1 MSATAGTATIPDR
14 RRTLFGLGA
23 GNAME
28 WFDWNIYATFASFFA
43 AQFFN
48 AHDEVS
54 ALLSTLAVFA
64 VGFAARPLG
73 GLVFGWIADR
83 KGRQLSMT
91 LTVAIAAGG
100 SLVIGFS
107 PTYGQIGVWASVILV
122 VARLGQGLAHGGE
135 LPSAQT
141 YIAEVAP
148 AGRRGLW
155 SSLIYFSGTCGVL
168 AGTLLG
174 AVLSGVLSHDQMLSF
189 GWRIPFVIGGVF
201 GLYSLYMRLR
211 MRETGVFLA
220 ESAKDEAAGKK
231 AEKGRIWQT
240 IKQNPKLLVQVV
252 GLTVGATVIYY
263 MWAVAAPSYAITVR
277 GVDPTGALWA
287 GVFANVIFLI
297 ALPLWGR
304 LSDRIGRK
312 PVLFIAIV
320 GLLVLSF
327 PLNAMV
333 GDQAWQLFLAMSIAL
348 VFMAGFSSIGPAVYA
363 EIFPTRIRTIGVG
376 VPYSIAVAAFGGTA
390 PYLQTLLAKN
400 GHPSL
405 FVVYGMVLMVISA
418 LVVFTLPETRGV
430 DLHEKTNVDVE
441 ARTVA

>member
-1 MSATAGTATIPDR
+1 MTSVVPDR
-14 RRTLFGLGA
+14 RRTLLGLGA

-28 WFDWNIYATFASFFA
+28 WFDWNVYATFASFFA

-48 AHDEVS
+48 AHSAVS

-64 VGFAARPLG
+64 VGFAARPIG
-73 GLVFGWIADR
+73 GWVFGWIADR
-83 KGRQLSMT
+83 KGRQLAMS
-91 LTVAIAAGG
+91 LTVAIAAAG
-100 SLVIGFS
+100 SLVIGLS

-122 VARLGQGLAHGGE
+122 IARLAQGLAHGGE

-148 AGRRGLW
+148 PARRGLW

-168 AGTLLG
+168 VGTLLG
-174 AVLSGVLSHDQMLSF
+174 AVLSGVLSHEQMLSF
-189 GWRIPFVIGGVF
+189 GWRIPFILGGVF
-201 GLYSLYMRLR
+201 GIYSLYVRLR
-211 MRETGVFLA
+211 MRETEVFQA
-220 ESAKDEAAGKK
+220 AKKDAAK
-231 AEKGRIWQT
+231 EKGQIWQT
-240 IKQNPKLLVQVV
+240 IKQNPKLLAQVV

-277 GVDPTGALWA
+277 GVPPTGALWA
-287 GVFANVIFLI
+287 GVFANVVFLV
-297 ALPLWGR
+297 ALPLWGM

-312 PVLFIAIV
+312 PVLFIAIA
-320 GLLVLSF
+320 GLLLLSF

-333 GDQAWQLFLAMSIAL
+333 GHEPWQLFVAMSIAL
-348 VFMAGFSSIGPAVYA
+348 LFMAGFSSIGPAVYA
-363 EIFPTRIRTIGVG
+363 EIFPTRIRAVGVG

-390 PYLQTLLAKN
+390 PYLQTLFAGN

-405 FVVYGMVLMVISA
+405 FIIYGIVLMVVSA

-430 DLHEKTNVDVE
+430 DLREKAETPDRAVTGSG
-441 ARTVA
+441 A

>member
-1 MSATAGTATIPDR
+1 MTSVVPDR

-28 WFDWNIYATFASFFA
+28 WFDWNVYATFASFFA

-48 AHDEVS
+48 AHSAVS

-64 VGFAARPLG
+64 VGFAARPIG
-73 GLVFGWIADR
+73 GWVFGWIADR
-83 KGRQLSMT
+83 KGRQLAMA
-91 LTVAIAAGG
+91 LTVAIAAAG
-100 SLVIGFS
+100 SLVIGLS

-122 VARLGQGLAHGGE
+122 AARLAQGLAHGGE

-148 AGRRGLW
+148 PARRGLW

-168 AGTLLG
+168 VGTLLG
-174 AVLSGVLSHDQMLSF
+174 AVLSGVLTHEQMLSF
-189 GWRIPFVIGGVF
+189 GWRIPFILGGVF
-201 GLYSLYMRLR
+201 GIYSLYVRLR
-211 MRETGVFLA
+211 MRETEVFQA
-220 ESAKDEAAGKK
+220 AKKDAGK
-231 AEKGRIWQT
+231 EKGQIWQT
-240 IKQNPKLLVQVV
+240 IKQNPKLLAQVI

-277 GVDPTGALWA
+277 GVPPTGALWA
-287 GVFANVIFLI
+287 GVFANVVFLI
-297 ALPLWGR
+297 ALPLWGIV
-304 LSDRIGRK
+304 SDRIGRK
-312 PVLFIAIV
+312 PVLFIAIA
-320 GLLVLSF
+320 GLLLLSF

-333 GDQAWQLFLAMSIAL
+333 GHEAWQLFVAMSIAL
-348 VFMAGFSSIGPAVYA
+348 IFMAGFSSIGPAVYA
-363 EIFPTRIRTIGVG
+363 EIFPTRIRAVGVG

-390 PYLQTLLAKN
+390 PYLQTLFAGN

-405 FVVYGMVLMVISA
+405 FIVYGIVLMVISA

-430 DLHEKTNVDVE
+430 DLREKTEAVDRAVTGSG
-441 ARTVA
+441 A

>member
-1 MSATAGTATIPDR
+1 MTTNVIPDR

-43 AQFFN
+43 SQFFN
-48 AHDEVS
+48 AHSAVS

-73 GLVFGWIADR
+73 GLVFGWISDR
-83 KGRQLSMT
+83 KGRQLSMA

-107 PTYGQIGVWASVILV
+107 PTYGQIGVGASVILV
-122 VARLGQGLAHGGE
+122 VARLAQGLAHGGE

-148 AGRRGLW
+148 ASRRGLW

-168 AGTLLG
+168 AGTLMG
-174 AVLSGVLSHDQMLSF
+174 AVLSGVLTHEQMLSF
-189 GWRIPFVIGGVF
+189 GWRIPFVVGGIF
-201 GLYSLYMRLR
+201 GLYSLYVRLR

-220 ESAKDEAAGKK
+220 EAGTAKK
-231 AEKGRIWQT
+231 AEKGRIWQA
-240 IKQNPKLLVQVV
+240 IKQNPKLLAQVV

-277 GVDPTGALWA
+277 GVNPTGALWA
-287 GVFANVIFLI
+287 GVFANLVFLI
-297 ALPLWGR
+297 ALPLWGM

-312 PVLFIAIV
+312 PVLFLATG
-320 GLLVLSF
+320 GLLVLSY

-333 GDQAWQLFLAMSIAL
+333 GHEAWQLFLAMSIAL
-348 VFMAGFSSIGPAVYA
+348 VFMAGFSSVGPAVYA
-363 EIFPTRIRTIGVG
+363 EIFPTRIRTVGVG

-390 PYLQTLLAKN
+390 PYLQTLFAEQ
-400 GHPSL
+400 GHPTL
-405 FVVYGMVLMVISA
+405 FVAYGMVLAVISTA
-418 LVVFTLPETRGV
+418 VIFTLPETRGV
-430 DLHEKTNVDVE
+430 DLRSGASTPAEE
-441 ARTVA
+441 RAAA

>member
-1 MSATAGTATIPDR
+1 MTSVVPDR

-28 WFDWNIYATFASFFA
+28 WFDWNVYATFASFFA

-48 AHDEVS
+48 AHSAVS

-64 VGFAARPLG
+64 VGFAARPIG
-73 GLVFGWIADR
+73 GWVFGWIADR
-83 KGRQLSMT
+83 KGRQLAMA
-91 LTVAIAAGG
+91 LTVAIAAAG
-100 SLVIGFS
+100 SLVIGLS

-122 VARLGQGLAHGGE
+122 VARLAQGLAHGGE

-148 AGRRGLW
+148 PARRGLW

-168 AGTLLG
+168 VGTLLG
-174 AVLSGVLSHDQMLSF
+174 AVLSGVLTHEQMLSF
-189 GWRIPFVIGGVF
+189 GWRIPFILGGVF
-201 GLYSLYMRLR
+201 GIYSLYVRLR
-211 MRETGVFLA
+211 MRETEVFQA
-220 ESAKDEAAGKK
+220 AKKDAGK
-231 AEKGRIWQT
+231 EKGQIWQT
-240 IKQNPKLLVQVV
+240 IKQNPKLLAQVI

-277 GVDPTGALWA
+277 GVPPTGALWA
-287 GVFANVIFLI
+287 GVFANVVFLI
-297 ALPLWGR
+297 ALPLWGIV
-304 LSDRIGRK
+304 SDRIGRK
-312 PVLFIAIV
+312 PVLFIAIA

-333 GDQAWQLFLAMSIAL
+333 GHEAWQLFVAMSIAL
-348 VFMAGFSSIGPAVYA
+348 IFMAGFSSIGPAVYA
-363 EIFPTRIRTIGVG
+363 EIFPTRIRAVGVG

-390 PYLQTLLAKN
+390 PYLQTLFAGN

-405 FVVYGMVLMVISA
+405 FIVYGIVLMVISA

-430 DLHEKTNVDVE
+430 DLREKAETADRAVTGSG
-441 ARTVA
+441 A

>member
-1 MSATAGTATIPDR
+1 MTSVVPDR

-28 WFDWNIYATFASFFA
+28 WFDWNVYATFASFFA

-48 AHDEVS
+48 AHSAVS

-64 VGFAARPLG
+64 VGFAARPIG
-73 GLVFGWIADR
+73 GWVFGWIADR
-83 KGRQLSMT
+83 KGRQLAMA
-91 LTVAIAAGG
+91 LTVAIAAAG
-100 SLVIGFS
+100 SLVIGLS

-122 VARLGQGLAHGGE
+122 VARLAQGLAHGGE

-148 AGRRGLW
+148 PARRGLW

-168 AGTLLG
+168 VGTLLG
-174 AVLSGVLSHDQMLSF
+174 AVLSGVLTHEQMLSF
-189 GWRIPFVIGGVF
+189 GWRIPFILGGVF
-201 GLYSLYMRLR
+201 GIYSLYVRLR
-211 MRETGVFLA
+211 MRETEVFQA
-220 ESAKDEAAGKK
+220 AKKDEGK
-231 AEKGRIWQT
+231 EKGQIWQT
-240 IKQNPKLLVQVV
+240 IKQNPKLLAQVI

-277 GVDPTGALWA
+277 GVPPTGALWA
-287 GVFANVIFLI
+287 GVFANVVFLI
-297 ALPLWGR
+297 ALPLWGIV
-304 LSDRIGRK
+304 SDRIGRK
-312 PVLFIAIV
+312 PVLFIAIA

-333 GDQAWQLFLAMSIAL
+333 GHEAWQLFVAMSIAL
-348 VFMAGFSSIGPAVYA
+348 IFMAGFSSIGPAVYA
-363 EIFPTRIRTIGVG
+363 EIFPTRIRAVGVG

-390 PYLQTLLAKN
+390 PYLQTLFAGN

-405 FVVYGMVLMVISA
+405 FIVYGIVLMVISA

-430 DLHEKTNVDVE
+430 DLREKTEAVDRAVTGSG
-441 ARTVA
+441 A

>member
-1 MSATAGTATIPDR
+1 MTSVVPDR

-28 WFDWNIYATFASFFA
+28 WFDWNVYATFASFFA

-48 AHDEVS
+48 AHSAVS

-64 VGFAARPLG
+64 VGFAARPIG
-73 GLVFGWIADR
+73 GWVFGWIADR
-83 KGRQLSMT
+83 KGRQLAMA
-91 LTVAIAAGG
+91 LTVAIAAAG
-100 SLVIGFS
+100 SLVIGLS

-122 VARLGQGLAHGGE
+122 VARLAQGLAHGGE

-148 AGRRGLW
+148 PARRGLW

-168 AGTLLG
+168 VGTLLG
-174 AVLSGVLSHDQMLSF
+174 AVLSGVLTHEQMLSF
-189 GWRIPFVIGGVF
+189 GWRIPFILGGVF
-201 GLYSLYMRLR
+201 GIYSLYVRLR
-211 MRETGVFLA
+211 MRETEVFQA
-220 ESAKDEAAGKK
+220 AKKDEGK
-231 AEKGRIWQT
+231 EKGQIWQT
-240 IKQNPKLLVQVV
+240 IKQNPKLLAQVI

-277 GVDPTGALWA
+277 GVPPTGALWA
-287 GVFANVIFLI
+287 GVFANVVFLI
-297 ALPLWGR
+297 ALPLWGIV
-304 LSDRIGRK
+304 SDRIGRK
-312 PVLFIAIV
+312 PVLFIAIA
-320 GLLVLSF
+320 GLLLLSF

-333 GDQAWQLFLAMSIAL
+333 GHEAWQLFVAMSIAL
-348 VFMAGFSSIGPAVYA
+348 IFMAGFSSIGPAVYA
-363 EIFPTRIRTIGVG
+363 EIFPTRIRAVGVG

-390 PYLQTLLAKN
+390 PYLQTLFAGN

-405 FVVYGMVLMVISA
+405 FIVYGIVLMVISA

-430 DLHEKTNVDVE
+430 DLREKTEAVDRAVTGSG
-441 ARTVA
+441 A

>member
-1 MSATAGTATIPDR
+1 MTETVIPDR

-43 AQFFN
+43 SQFFN
-48 AHDEVS
+48 AHSAVS

-73 GLVFGWIADR
+73 GWLFGWISDR
-83 KGRQLSMT
+83 KGRQLSMA
-91 LTVAIAAGG
+91 LTVAIAAAG

-122 VARLGQGLAHGGE
+122 VARLAQGLAHGGE

-148 AGRRGLW
+148 PKRRGLW

-168 AGTLLG
+168 AGTLMG
-174 AVLSGVLSHDQMLSF
+174 AVLSGVLTHEQMLSF
-189 GWRIPFVIGGVF
+189 GWRIPFVLGGLF
-201 GLYSLYMRLR
+201 GLYSLYVRLR
-211 MRETGVFLA
+211 MRETAVFLA
-220 ESAKDEAAGKK
+220 EAGKAKKAGK
-231 AEKGRIWQT
+231 AEKGRIWHT
-240 IKQNPKLLVQVV
+240 IKQNPKLLAQVV

-277 GVDPTGALWA
+277 GVNPTGALWA
-287 GVFANVIFLI
+287 GVFANVVFLI
-297 ALPLWGR
+297 ALPLWGM

-312 PVLFIAIV
+312 PVLFIATG

-333 GDQAWQLFLAMSIAL
+333 GHEAWQLFLAMSIAL
-348 VFMAGFSSIGPAVYA
+348 LFMAGFSSVGPAVYA
-363 EIFPTRIRTIGVG
+363 EIFPTRIRTVGVG

-390 PYLQTLLAKN
+390 PYLQTLFAEQ

-405 FVVYGMVLMVISA
+405 FVGYGMVLMLISA
-418 LVVFTLPETRGV
+418 AVVFTLPETRGV
-430 DLHEKTNVDVE
+430 DLHEKTGAATPDR
-441 ARTVA
+441 AAA

>member
-1 MSATAGTATIPDR
+1 MTSVVPDR

-28 WFDWNIYATFASFFA
+28 WFDWNVYATFASFFA

-48 AHDEVS
+48 AHSAVS

-64 VGFAARPLG
+64 VGFAARPIG
-73 GLVFGWIADR
+73 GWVFGWIADR
-83 KGRQLSMT
+83 KGRQLAMA
-91 LTVAIAAGG
+91 LTVAIAAAG
-100 SLVIGFS
+100 SLVIGLS

-122 VARLGQGLAHGGE
+122 VARLAQGLAHGGE

-148 AGRRGLW
+148 PARRGLW

-168 AGTLLG
+168 VGTLLG
-174 AVLSGVLSHDQMLSF
+174 AVLSGVLTHEQMLSF
-189 GWRIPFVIGGVF
+189 GWRIPFILGGVF
-201 GLYSLYMRLR
+201 GIYSLYVRLR
-211 MRETGVFLA
+211 MRETEVFQA
-220 ESAKDEAAGKK
+220 AKKDAGK
-231 AEKGRIWQT
+231 EKGQIWQT
-240 IKQNPKLLVQVV
+240 IKQNPKLLAQVI

-277 GVDPTGALWA
+277 GVPPTGALWA

-297 ALPLWGR
+297 ALPLWGIV
-304 LSDRIGRK
+304 SDRIGRK
-312 PVLFIAIV
+312 PVLFIAIA
-320 GLLVLSF
+320 GLLLLSF

-333 GDQAWQLFLAMSIAL
+333 GHEAWQLFVAMSIAL
-348 VFMAGFSSIGPAVYA
+348 IFMAGFSSIGPAVYA
-363 EIFPTRIRTIGVG
+363 EIFPTRIRAVGVG

-390 PYLQTLLAKN
+390 PYLQTLFAGN

-405 FVVYGMVLMVISA
+405 FIVYGIVLMVISA

-430 DLHEKTNVDVE
+430 DLREKTEAVDRAVTGSG
-441 ARTVA
+441 A

>member
-1 MSATAGTATIPDR
+1 MTSVVPDR

-28 WFDWNIYATFASFFA
+28 WFDWNVYATFASFFA

-48 AHDEVS
+48 AHSAVS

-64 VGFAARPLG
+64 VGFAARPIG
-73 GLVFGWIADR
+73 GWVFGWIADR
-83 KGRQLSMT
+83 KGRQLAMA
-91 LTVAIAAGG
+91 LTVAIAAAG
-100 SLVIGFS
+100 SLVIGLS

-122 VARLGQGLAHGGE
+122 AARLAQGLAHGGE

-148 AGRRGLW
+148 PARRGLW

-168 AGTLLG
+168 VGTLLG
-174 AVLSGVLSHDQMLSF
+174 AVLSGVLTHEQMLSF
-189 GWRIPFVIGGVF
+189 GWRIPFILGGVF
-201 GLYSLYMRLR
+201 GIYSLYVRLR
-211 MRETGVFLA
+211 MRETEVFQA
-220 ESAKDEAAGKK
+220 AKKDAGK
-231 AEKGRIWQT
+231 EKGQIWQT
-240 IKQNPKLLVQVV
+240 IKQNPKLLAQVI

-277 GVDPTGALWA
+277 GVPPTGALWA

-297 ALPLWGR
+297 ALPLWGIV
-304 LSDRIGRK
+304 SDRIGRK
-312 PVLFIAIV
+312 PVLFIAIA
-320 GLLVLSF
+320 GLLLLSF

-333 GDQAWQLFLAMSIAL
+333 GHEAWQLFVAMSIAL
-348 VFMAGFSSIGPAVYA
+348 IFMAGFSSIGPAVYA
-363 EIFPTRIRTIGVG
+363 EIFPTRIRAVGVG

-390 PYLQTLLAKN
+390 PYLQTLFAGN

-405 FVVYGMVLMVISA
+405 FIVYGIVLMVISA

-430 DLHEKTNVDVE
+430 DLREKTEAVDRAVTGSG
-441 ARTVA
+441 A

>member
-1 MSATAGTATIPDR
+1 MTSVVPDR

-28 WFDWNIYATFASFFA
+28 WFDWNVYATFASFFA

-48 AHDEVS
+48 AHSAVS

-64 VGFAARPLG
+64 VGFAARPIG
-73 GLVFGWIADR
+73 GWVFGWIADR
-83 KGRQLSMT
+83 KGRQLAMA
-91 LTVAIAAGG
+91 LTVAIAAAG
-100 SLVIGFS
+100 SLVIGLS

-122 VARLGQGLAHGGE
+122 VARLAQGLAHGGE

-148 AGRRGLW
+148 PARRGLW

-168 AGTLLG
+168 VGTLLG
-174 AVLSGVLSHDQMLSF
+174 AVLSGVLTHEQMLSF
-189 GWRIPFVIGGVF
+189 GWRIPFILGGVF
-201 GLYSLYMRLR
+201 GIYSLYVRLR
-211 MRETGVFLA
+211 MRETEVFQA
-220 ESAKDEAAGKK
+220 AKKDAGK
-231 AEKGRIWQT
+231 EKGQIWQT
-240 IKQNPKLLVQVV
+240 IKQNPKLLAQVI

-277 GVDPTGALWA
+277 GVPPTGALWA
-287 GVFANVIFLI
+287 GVFANVVFLI
-297 ALPLWGR
+297 ALPLWGIV
-304 LSDRIGRK
+304 SDRIGRK
-312 PVLFIAIV
+312 PVLFIAIA
-320 GLLVLSF
+320 GLLLLSF

-333 GDQAWQLFLAMSIAL
+333 GHEAWQLFVAMSIAL
-348 VFMAGFSSIGPAVYA
+348 IFMAGFSSIGPAVYA
-363 EIFPTRIRTIGVG
+363 EIFPTRIRAVGVG

-390 PYLQTLLAKN
+390 PYLQTLFAGN

-405 FVVYGMVLMVISA
+405 FIVYGIVLMVISA

-430 DLHEKTNVDVE
+430 DLREKTE
-441 ARTVA
+441 AADRAVTGSGA

>member
-1 MSATAGTATIPDR
+1 MTSVVPDR

-28 WFDWNIYATFASFFA
+28 WFDWNVYATFASFFA

-48 AHDEVS
+48 AHSAVS

-64 VGFAARPLG
+64 VGFAARPIG
-73 GLVFGWIADR
+73 GWVFGWIADR
-83 KGRQLSMT
+83 KGRQLAMA
-91 LTVAIAAGG
+91 LTVAIAAAG
-100 SLVIGFS
+100 SLVIGLS

-122 VARLGQGLAHGGE
+122 VARLAQGLAHGGE

-148 AGRRGLW
+148 PARRGLW

-168 AGTLLG
+168 VGTLLG
-174 AVLSGVLSHDQMLSF
+174 AVLSGVLTHEQMLSF
-189 GWRIPFVIGGVF
+189 GWRIPFILGGVF
-201 GLYSLYMRLR
+201 GIYSLYVRLR
-211 MRETGVFLA
+211 MRETEVFQA
-220 ESAKDEAAGKK
+220 AKKD
-231 AEKGRIWQT
+231 AEKEKGQIWQT
-240 IKQNPKLLVQVV
+240 IKQNPKLLAQVI

-277 GVDPTGALWA
+277 GVPPTGALWA
-287 GVFANVIFLI
+287 GVFANVVFLI
-297 ALPLWGR
+297 ALPLWGIV
-304 LSDRIGRK
+304 SDRIGRK
-312 PVLFIAIV
+312 PVLFIAIA
-320 GLLVLSF
+320 GLLLLSF

-333 GDQAWQLFLAMSIAL
+333 GHEAWQLFVAMSIAL
-348 VFMAGFSSIGPAVYA
+348 IFMAGFSSIGPAVYA
-363 EIFPTRIRTIGVG
+363 EIFPTRIRAVGVG

-390 PYLQTLLAKN
+390 PYLQTLFAGN

-405 FVVYGMVLMVISA
+405 FIVYGIVLMVISA

-430 DLHEKTNVDVE
+430 DLREKTEAVDRAVTGSG
-441 ARTVA
+441 A

>member
-1 MSATAGTATIPDR
+1 MTSVVQDR

-28 WFDWNIYATFASFFA
+28 WFDWNVYATFASFFA

-48 AHDEVS
+48 AHSAVS

-64 VGFAARPLG
+64 VGFAARPVG
-73 GLVFGWIADR
+73 GWVFGWIADR
-83 KGRQLSMT
+83 KGRQLAMS
-91 LTVAIAAGG
+91 LTVAIAAAG
-100 SLVIGFS
+100 SLVIGLS

-122 VARLGQGLAHGGE
+122 VARLAQGLAHGGE

-148 AGRRGLW
+148 PARRGLW

-168 AGTLLG
+168 VGTLLG
-174 AVLSGVLSHDQMLSF
+174 AVLSGVLTHEQMLSY
-189 GWRIPFVIGGVF
+189 GWRIPFILGGVF
-201 GLYSLYMRLR
+201 GIYSLYVRLR
-211 MRETGVFLA
+211 MRETEVFQA
-220 ESAKDEAAGKK
+220 SKKDAAK
-231 AEKGRIWQT
+231 EKGQIWQT
-240 IKQNPKLLVQVV
+240 IKQNPKLLAQVV

-277 GVDPTGALWA
+277 GVAPTGALWA
-287 GVFANVIFLI
+287 GVFANVVFLI
-297 ALPLWGR
+297 ALPLWGM

-312 PVLFIAIV
+312 PVLFIAIA

-333 GDQAWQLFLAMSIAL
+333 GHEAWQLFVAMSIAL

-363 EIFPTRIRTIGVG
+363 EIFPTRIRAVGVG

-390 PYLQTLLAKN
+390 PYLQTLFAGN

-405 FVVYGMVLMVISA
+405 FIIYGIVLMVISA
-418 LVVFTLPETRGV
+418 LVTFTLPETRGV
-430 DLHEKTNVDVE
+430 DLREKAETADRAVTGSG
-441 ARTVA
+441 A

>member
-1 MSATAGTATIPDR
+1 MTSVVPDR

-28 WFDWNIYATFASFFA
+28 WFDWNVYATFASFFA

-48 AHDEVS
+48 AHSAVS

-64 VGFAARPLG
+64 VGFAARPIG
-73 GLVFGWIADR
+73 GWVFGWIADR
-83 KGRQLSMT
+83 KGRQLAMA
-91 LTVAIAAGG
+91 LTVAIAAAG
-100 SLVIGFS
+100 SLVIGLS

-122 VARLGQGLAHGGE
+122 AARLAQGLAHGGE

-148 AGRRGLW
+148 PARRGLW

-168 AGTLLG
+168 VGTLLG
-174 AVLSGVLSHDQMLSF
+174 AVLSGVLTHEQMLSF
-189 GWRIPFVIGGVF
+189 GWRIPFILGGVF
-201 GLYSLYMRLR
+201 GIYSLYVRLR
-211 MRETGVFLA
+211 MRETEVFQA
-220 ESAKDEAAGKK
+220 AKKDAGK
-231 AEKGRIWQT
+231 EKGQIWQT
-240 IKQNPKLLVQVV
+240 IKQNPKLLAQVI

-277 GVDPTGALWA
+277 GVPPTGALWA

-297 ALPLWGR
+297 ALPLWGIV
-304 LSDRIGRK
+304 SDRIGRK
-312 PVLFIAIV
+312 PVLFIAIA

-333 GDQAWQLFLAMSIAL
+333 GHEAWQLFVAMSIAL
-348 VFMAGFSSIGPAVYA
+348 IFMAGFSSIGPAVYA
-363 EIFPTRIRTIGVG
+363 EIFPTRIRAVGVG

-390 PYLQTLLAKN
+390 PYLQTLFAGN

-405 FVVYGMVLMVISA
+405 FIVYGIVLMVISA

-430 DLHEKTNVDVE
+430 DLREKTEAVDRAVTGSG
-441 ARTVA
+441 A

>member
-1 MSATAGTATIPDR
+1 MTSVAPDR

-28 WFDWNIYATFASFFA
+28 WFDWNVYATFASFFA

-48 AHDEVS
+48 ADSAVS

-64 VGFAARPLG
+64 VGFAARPIG
-73 GLVFGWIADR
+73 GWLFGWIADR
-83 KGRQLSMT
+83 KGRQLAMA
-91 LTVAIAAGG
+91 LTVAIAAAG
-100 SLVIGFS
+100 SLVIGLS

-122 VARLGQGLAHGGE
+122 VARLAQGLAHGGE

-148 AGRRGLW
+148 PARRGLW

-168 AGTLLG
+168 VGTLLG
-174 AVLSGVLSHDQMLSF
+174 AVLSGVLTHEQMLSF
-189 GWRIPFVIGGVF
+189 GWRIPFILGGVF
-201 GLYSLYMRLR
+201 GIYSLYVRLR
-211 MRETGVFLA
+211 MRETEVFQA
-220 ESAKDEAAGKK
+220 AKKNAAK
-231 AEKGRIWQT
+231 EKGQIWHT
-240 IKQNPKLLVQVV
+240 IKQNPKLLAQVV

-287 GVFANVIFLI
+287 GVFANVVFLI
-297 ALPLWGR
+297 ALPLWGI

-312 PVLFIAIV
+312 PVLFIAIA
-320 GLLVLSF
+320 GLLLLSF

-333 GDQAWQLFLAMSIAL
+333 GREPWQLFVAMSIAL
-348 VFMAGFSSIGPAVYA
+348 LFMAGFSAIGPAVYA
-363 EIFPTRIRTIGVG
+363 EIFPTRIRAVGVG

-390 PYLQTLLAKN
+390 PYLQTLFAGN

-405 FVVYGMVLMVISA
+405 FVIYGIVLMVISA

-430 DLHEKTNVDVE
+430 DLREKAVRKPSIVD
-441 ARTVA
+441 

>member
-1 MSATAGTATIPDR
+1 MTSVVPDR

-28 WFDWNIYATFASFFA
+28 WFDWNVYATFASFFA

-48 AHDEVS
+48 AHSAVS

-64 VGFAARPLG
+64 VGFAARPIG
-73 GLVFGWIADR
+73 GWVFGWIADR
-83 KGRQLSMT
+83 KGRQLAMA
-91 LTVAIAAGG
+91 LTVAIAAAG
-100 SLVIGFS
+100 SLVIGLS

-122 VARLGQGLAHGGE
+122 VARLAQGLAHGGE

-148 AGRRGLW
+148 PARRGLW

-168 AGTLLG
+168 VGTLLG
-174 AVLSGVLSHDQMLSF
+174 AVLSGVLTHEQMLSF
-189 GWRIPFVIGGVF
+189 GWRIPFILGGVF
-201 GLYSLYMRLR
+201 GIYSLYVRLR
-211 MRETGVFLA
+211 MRETEVFQA
-220 ESAKDEAAGKK
+220 AKKDAGK
-231 AEKGRIWQT
+231 EKGQIWQT
-240 IKQNPKLLVQVV
+240 IKQNPKLLAQVI

-277 GVDPTGALWA
+277 GVPPTGALWA

-297 ALPLWGR
+297 ALPLWGIV
-304 LSDRIGRK
+304 SDRIGRK
-312 PVLFIAIV
+312 PVLFIAIA

-333 GDQAWQLFLAMSIAL
+333 GHEAWQLFVAMSIAL
-348 VFMAGFSSIGPAVYA
+348 IFMAGFSSIGPAVYA
-363 EIFPTRIRTIGVG
+363 EIFPTRIRAVGVG

-390 PYLQTLLAKN
+390 PYLQTLFAGN

-405 FVVYGMVLMVISA
+405 FIVYGIVLMVISA

-430 DLHEKTNVDVE
+430 DLREKTEAVDRAVTGSG
-441 ARTVA
+441 A

>member
-1 MSATAGTATIPDR
+1 MTSVVPDR

-28 WFDWNIYATFASFFA
+28 WFDWNVYATFASFFA

-48 AHDEVS
+48 SRSAVS

-64 VGFAARPLG
+64 VGFAARPIG
-73 GLVFGWIADR
+73 GWVFGWIADR
-83 KGRQLSMT
+83 KGRQLAMA
-91 LTVAIAAGG
+91 LTVAIAAAG
-100 SLVIGFS
+100 SLVIGLS

-122 VARLGQGLAHGGE
+122 VARLAQGLAHGGE

-148 AGRRGLW
+148 PARRGLW

-168 AGTLLG
+168 VGTLLG
-174 AVLSGVLSHDQMLSF
+174 AVLSGVLTHQQMVSF
-189 GWRIPFVIGGVF
+189 GWRIPFVLGGVF
-201 GLYSLYMRLR
+201 GLYSLYVRLR
-211 MRETGVFLA
+211 MRETEVFQA
-220 ESAKDEAAGKK
+220 AK
-231 AEKGRIWQT
+231 EKGQIWQT
-240 IKQNPKLLVQVV
+240 IKQNPKLLAQVV

-277 GVDPTGALWA
+277 GVEPTGALWA
-287 GVFANVIFLI
+287 GVGANVVFLI
-297 ALPLWGR
+297 ALPLWGK

-312 PVLFIAIV
+312 PVLFIAIA
-320 GLLVLSF
+320 GLLLLSF

-333 GDQAWQLFLAMSIAL
+333 GHQAWQLFVAMSIAL
-348 VFMAGFSSIGPAVYA
+348 LFMAGFSSIGPAVYA
-363 EIFPTRIRTIGVG
+363 EIFPTRIRAVGVG

-390 PYLQTLLAKN
+390 PYLQTLFAKN

-405 FVVYGMVLMVISA
+405 FVVYGIVLMVISA
-418 LVVFTLPETRGV
+418 LVTFTLPETRGA
-430 DLHEKTNVDVE
+430 DLREKTEKADRAVVSP
-441 ARTVA
+441 